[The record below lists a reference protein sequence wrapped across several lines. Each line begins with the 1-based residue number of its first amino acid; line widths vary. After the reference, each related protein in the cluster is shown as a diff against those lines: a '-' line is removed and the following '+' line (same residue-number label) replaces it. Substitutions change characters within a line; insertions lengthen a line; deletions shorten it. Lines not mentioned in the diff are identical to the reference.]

1 MILTGLLL
9 YFFFIDRSI
18 VNFRWFFIFLS
29 ENNEGVLTEMNMI
42 MSNWKCELYNYVKIW
57 VITLAN
63 WIMYYQKIKFCMKLN
78 LIYNSTKSK
87 LTLTA
92 LGCWLAHQT
101 APLHDFFPF
110 LSSLRKSDLPMQS
123 HMSLYKQRS
132 TWKVIFFFF
141 ISCTKPIIAK
151 CILHLG
157 L

>member
-101 APLHDFFPF
+101 APLHDFSFSVLQIF
-110 LSSLRKSDLPMQS
+110 WHQVCENQTSQCRV
-123 HMSLYKQRS
+123 
-132 TWKVIFFFF
+132 TWAFTSKGRPEKWFFFF
-141 ISCTKPIIAK
+141 SFHVQNQ
-151 CILHLG
+151 L
-157 L
+157 